1 MPRTTRTIIAI
12 AVASVFVLVMGY
24 VSMKAW
30 SPSSALEVAEA
41 EQACPHFERLLPEA
55 SNAIDLVYASN
66 FEGGYQTHVFAFD
79 ASRVDFIRFAEGH
92 GWSGRDFRPLADEP
106 DPQRLIGPA
115 FSESVFRDRIG
126 LDLGS
131 RSAEFLTHAEG
142 GDGESWI
149 YDIANSRGYVVQWSG

>member
-1 MPRTTRTIIAI
+1 MPRTTPTIIAI
-12 AVASVFVLVMGY
+12 VFASAFVLVINH

-30 SPSSALEVAEA
+30 SPSSALQVAEA
-41 EQACPHFERLLPEA
+41 KQARPHFERLLPEA
-55 SNAIDLVYASN
+55 SNAGDLVYASN

-92 GWSGRDFRPLADEP
+92 GFIGRDFRPLADEP

-126 LDLGS
+126 MDLGS
-131 RSAEFLTHAEG
+131 RSAEFLACAEG
-142 GDGESWI
+142 GDGVSWI
-149 YDIANSRGYVVQWSG
+149 YDTANSRGYVVQWSG